1 MRPLHTYLKI
11 LMHTQ
16 DFFFGLNCC
25 LCCNKK
31 YFSLHIQHYVST
43 LKLIIAR
50 LIMCYYPEA
59 FLKFIFT

>member
-1 MRPLHTYLKI
+1 
-11 LMHTQ
+11 MHTQ